1 VGIRV
6 EVDDRTESLNR
17 KVREAQLNYIP
28 LILTLGAKE
37 KASGTL
43 SVRTLDGN
51 VSYGI
56 SYENFVETVL
66 NHIQRR
72 ALPLDIFK
80 S

>member
-1 VGIRV
+1 V

-28 LILTLGAKE
+28 LILTVGAKE
-37 KASGTL
+37 KDSGTL

-51 VSYGI
+51 VSYGV

-66 NHIQRR
+66 NHIHQR
-72 ALPLDIFK
+72 ALPLDLFG
-80 S
+80 